1 MSTPHTPIHGDCD
14 PAFQAVADA
23 FAANFEAGAETGASV
38 CVSVEGRTV
47 VDLWGG
53 WADEARTRPWE
64 RDTLV
69 NVWSST
75 KGVAATAGHVLASR
89 GLLDFE
95 APVAQYWPEFAQAGK
110 DAMPVKYL
118 FSHQAG
124 LVDIEDEK
132 TPGISRDWEAICAA
146 LAASHPLWE
155 PGTANGYHAV
165 TYGWLVGEV
174 IRRAAGAPS
183 FSAVLRET
191 VTGPLGADFWVG
203 LPASEHHRVAEIHR
217 EAVPAPAPGATPAAS
232 PAPESPRA
240 RAMLL
245 AGPVYAGAPNSPEWR
260 EAEMPGINGHGNARS
275 LARVYTPL
283 ANGGEVDGVRLM
295 SAADVERAAALQV
308 ASQDLV
314 IAGLTRRTL
323 GYMLPFEELGDV
335 RPPSAFGHGGAGGS
349 QGFADP
355 VHRVAFGYAMNR
367 MSTAGG
373 VSGAMDP
380 RGQRLAKAVYASLR

>member
-1 MSTPHTPIHGDCD
+1 MTAPSIEIGGSVD

-23 FAANFEAGAETGASV
+23 FAANFEAGVETGASV
-38 CVSVEGRTV
+38 CVTVAGRTV

-53 WADEARTRPWE
+53 WADQARTRPWE

-75 KGVAATAGHVLASR
+75 KGIAATTAHVLAGQGR
-89 GLLDFE
+89 LDFE
-95 APVAQYWPEFAQAGK
+95 APVARYWPEFAQAGK
-110 DAMPVKYL
+110 ADLPVKYIL
-118 FSHQAG
+118 SHQSG
-124 LVDIEDEK
+124 LVDIEGEK
-132 TPGISRDWEAICAA
+132 TPGISRDWDAICAA
-146 LAASHPLWE
+146 LAATHPQWQ

-174 IRRAAGAPS
+174 VRRVSGAASFGAY
-183 FSAVLRET
+183 LREA

-203 LPASEHHRVAEIHR
+203 LPVSEHHRIAEIHR
-217 EAVPAPAPGATPAAS
+217 EETPAPTAGGTPVAP
-232 PAPESPRA
+232 PAPDSPRA

-245 AGPVYAGAPNSPEWR
+245 AGPAYAGAPNSPEWR

-275 LARVYTPL
+275 LARVYTAL

-323 GYMLPFEELGDV
+323 GFMLPFAELGDV
-335 RPPSAFGHGGAGGS
+335 RPATAFGHGGAGGS

-355 VHRVAFGYAMNR
+355 ASRVAFGYAMNR
-367 MSTAGG
+367 MSSAGG

-380 RGQRLAKAVYASLR
+380 RGQRLAKAVYDSL

>member
-1 MSTPHTPIHGDCD
+1 MTAPSFEIGGSVD

-38 CVSVEGRTV
+38 CVTVAGRTV

-53 WADEARTRPWE
+53 WADQARTRPWE

-75 KGVAATAGHVLASR
+75 KGIAATAAHVLAGQGR
-89 GLLDFE
+89 LDFD
-95 APVAQYWPEFAQAGK
+95 APVARYWPEFAQAGK
-110 DAMPVKYL
+110 ADLPVKYVL
-118 FSHQAG
+118 SHQSG
-124 LVDIEDEK
+124 LVDIEGEK
-132 TPGISRDWEAICAA
+132 SPGISRDWEAICAA
-146 LAASHPLWE
+146 LAATHPQWE

-174 IRRAAGAPS
+174 VRRVSGAASFGAY
-183 FSAVLRET
+183 LREA

-217 EAVPAPAPGATPAAS
+217 EEAPATAAGGTPAAP
-232 PAPESPRA
+232 PAPDSPRA

-245 AGPVYAGAPNSPEWR
+245 AGPAYAGLPNSPEWR
-260 EAEMPGINGHGNARS
+260 VAEMPGINGHGNARS
-275 LARVYTPL
+275 LARVYTAL

-295 SAADVERAAALQV
+295 SPADVERAAALQV

-314 IAGLTRRTL
+314 VAGLTRRTL
-323 GYMLPFEELGDV
+323 GFMLPFAELGDV
-335 RPPSAFGHGGAGGS
+335 RPPTAFGHGGAGGS

-355 VHRVAFGYAMNR
+355 ASRVAFGYAMNR
-367 MSTAGG
+367 MSSAGG

-380 RGQRLAKAVYASLR
+380 RGQRLAKAVYDSM